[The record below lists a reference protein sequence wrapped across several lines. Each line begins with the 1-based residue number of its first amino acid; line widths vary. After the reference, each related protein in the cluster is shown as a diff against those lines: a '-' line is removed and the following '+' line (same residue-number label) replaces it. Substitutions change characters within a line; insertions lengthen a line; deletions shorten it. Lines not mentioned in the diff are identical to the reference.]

1 MGMRLFALS
10 GTFAA
15 LVSAGLL
22 SPELVVEDEA
32 MPPHVLLVH
41 HATADQGVDARRVVM
56 ENCATQRNLSAKGRI
71 EAQEMGASVRDL
83 GFRITKVIA
92 SPFCRTRET
101 AELMK
106 AGPVEPA
113 VAFQNIRDNA
123 RDAATLRYLDEARKT
138 IDSWHGPGS
147 LLIVTH
153 SSTIKALTGAEPVEG
168 KFLVYTNPPRG
179 AEIAGEPAGG
189 GAQLIETRTF

>member
-1 MGMRLFALS
+1 MRLFALG
-10 GTFAA
+10 GTFAT

-22 SPELVVEDEA
+22 GPQLLVQDA
-32 MPPHVLLVH
+32 PTPAQVLLVH
-41 HATADQGVDARRVVM
+41 HADADQGVDARRVVF

-92 SPFCRTRET
+92 SPFCRTLET

-113 VAFQNIRDNA
+113 VAFQNIRNNA
-123 RDAATLRYLDEARKT
+123 RDAATLRHLAEAKET
-138 IDSWHGPGS
+138 IDAWHGPGS

-153 SSTIKALTGAEPVEG
+153 SSTIKALTGAEPVAG
-168 KFLVYTNPPRG
+168 KFVVYTNPRRD
-179 AEIAGEPAGG
+179 ALIAGEPDGG
-189 GAQLIETRTF
+189 SVQLIETRTF